1 MLNWLWGFMIIIG
14 IVYALITGNIESVTQ
29 GAFDSAK
36 EAVTLCITMFG
47 IMAFWCGLME
57 IADSNIVVPVGPA
70 IKDFNGMITLNDS
83 ASFFWDC
90 MINETTEEEVI
101 EKVINEY
108 DIDKETAK
116 RDIEKFIKMLE
127 DNKLLEK

>member
-1 MLNWLWGFMIIIG
+1 LKNQLNFGTIFILNCLLEGRAVMKIKSNF
-14 IVYALITGNIESVTQ
+14 
-29 GAFDSAK
+29 AK
-36 EAVTLCITMFG
+36 RK
-47 IMAFWCGLME
+47 
-57 IADSNIVVPVGPA
+57 IADSNIVVPVGPG

-90 MINETTEEEVI
+90 MINETTEEDVI
-101 EKVINEY
+101 EKVIDEY

-127 DNKLLEK
+127 DNNLLE

>member
-1 MLNWLWGFMIIIG
+1 MKIKSNF
-14 IVYALITGNIESVTQ
+14 
-29 GAFDSAK
+29 AK
-36 EAVTLCITMFG
+36 RK
-47 IMAFWCGLME
+47 

-101 EKVINEY
+101 DEY